1 MELDLV
7 ELTSGL
13 RAQLE
18 AESQSLE
25 PTELREELPTCPP
38 NRWYQSGFLIPS
50 KTNLGEH
57 ADDAEEDEFAG
68 FAGLNFSSKGK
79 SNANGDD
86 TGASEGVQVQ
96 RVFFPCSIELR
107 LLLPPPPPSHQAG
120 NHSGLGQ
127 VQADTFRPWCPVVG
141 KELCA
146 DIR

>member
-1 MELDLV
+1 MDLDLV
-7 ELTSGL
+7 ELTPGL

-68 FAGLNFSSKGK
+68 FSGLNFSSKGK

-86 TGASEGVQVQ
+86 TGASEGGQAQ

-107 LLLPPPPPSHQAG
+107 LLLLPPPQPPGWKSPCIG
-120 NHSGLGQ
+120 PGTS
-127 VQADTFRPWCPVVG
+127 R
-141 KELCA
+141 
-146 DIR
+146 